1 MPDRLHWHVRQMGS
15 LRVPSVNAR
24 DLYEVLDITRPGFP
38 AWIKLKVKAAQLQE
52 DADFVI
58 HARKVTTYTGGRPV
72 QDYYLAWYAA
82 AHIAQMSGAKN
93 AAEVEHWCLAQA
105 PQLTEPVPAPS
116 HPEPVPNTPRS
127 VSVDERERQAIS
139 SYIPEHDD
147 DSESIPRRQLT
158 GWVRIKYIGG
168 KTEVLKV
175 ETVRVVDSVFMNIL
189 YPPQRKDYPVY
200 ERSFPAVRIECIPE
214 AEAFTWLTK
223 RGLPLPDS
231 RDTEV
236 RANAIPDEETT

>member
-1 MPDRLHWHVRQMGS
+1 MTDRLRWHVRQMGS
-15 LRVPSVNAR
+15 LSVPSVNAHE
-24 DLYEVLDITRPGFP
+24 LYDALGITRPGFP

-58 HARKVTTYTGGRPV
+58 RARKLTTYTGGRPV

-82 AHIAQMSGAKN
+82 AQIAQMSGAAN
-93 AAEVEHWCLAQA
+93 AAEVERWCLAQA

-127 VSVDERERQAIS
+127 VNVDERERQAIS

-214 AEAFTWLTK
+214 AEAVAWLTK

-231 RDTEV
+231 NDTAARDG
-236 RANAIPDEETT
+236 AGASEEAT

>member
-1 MPDRLHWHVRQMGS
+1 MTDRLRWHVRQMNS
-15 LRVPSVNAR
+15 RSVPSVNAR
-24 DLYEVLDITRPGFP
+24 ELYDVLGIARPGFP

-58 HARKVTTYTGGRPV
+58 RARKMTTYTGGRPV

-82 AHIAQMSGAKN
+82 AQIAQMSGAAN
-93 AAEVEHWCLAQA
+93 AAEVERWCLAQA
-105 PQLTEPVPAPS
+105 PQLTEPVPVPS
-116 HPEPVPNTPRS
+116 QSELIPNTPRS
-127 VSVDERERQAIS
+127 VNVDERERQAIS

-214 AEAFTWLTK
+214 AEALTWLTK
-223 RGLPLPDS
+223 RGLPLPDH
-231 RDTEV
+231 RDGEV
-236 RANAIPDEETT
+236 RANTVPDEEAS